1 MVRGENTMTKSE
13 KLKQLDYEWSERKNC
28 RFKLEE
34 CSFVKIIDLT
44 CCDYGLDVGIIHHQY
59 EVDNIKHLY
68 EEVKDDFHKVMECED
83 DD

>member
-1 MVRGENTMTKSE
+1 MTKSE
-13 KLKQLDYEWSERKNC
+13 KLKQLGYEWSKRKDW

-34 CSFVKIIDLT
+34 YSFVKIIDLI
-44 CCDYGLDVGIIHHQY
+44 CYDYGLDVGVIQHQY
-59 EVDNIKHLY
+59 EANNVKQLY